1 LVLAV
6 LALAL
11 ASPVHAQKDAPKAD
25 APKADAKADAPK
37 VDELIA
43 KNLKAKGG
51 MDKIKAMKSLR
62 ATGHMSLGPE
72 MEAPFVMVLKR
83 PNEMR
88 MEFTLQGMT
97 GVQAYDGKNAWA
109 VMPFMGKKD
118 PEPMSADDAK
128 MVEEQSDF
136 DGPLVDYKAK
146 GNTIELAGRET
157 VEGVNAY
164 KLKVTRKSGEIRY
177 IYLDPDAY
185 LEIASDAT
193 RNVRG
198 TEMEIYS
205 TIGDYKDVNGVML
218 AHSIESGQKGSTMK
232 QKMTVDKYEVNVDVA
247 ETSFTMPAKA
257 DSSAAAAASAAGATS
272 ASTPPAPQGKGDV
285 KPATEKKK

>member
-1 LVLAV
+1 MKARRLVLAA

-11 ASPVHAQKDAPKAD
+11 ASPVHAQTA
-25 APKADAKADAPK
+25 
-37 VDELIA
+37 DELIA
-43 KNLKAKGG
+43 KNIKAKGG

-62 ATGHMSLGPE
+62 ATGRMSLSPE

-83 PNEMR
+83 PNQMR

-97 GVQAYDGKNAWA
+97 GVQAYDGKTAWA

-118 PEPMSADDAK
+118 PEAMAPDDAK

-136 DGPLVDYKAK
+136 DGPLIDYKAK
-146 GNTIELAGRET
+146 GNTVELVGREQ

-164 KLKVTRKSGEIRY
+164 KLKVTRKDGEIRY
-177 IYLDPDAY
+177 LFLDPDAY

-198 TEMEIYS
+198 TQMEIYS

-218 AHSIESGQKGSTMK
+218 AHSIESGPKGSTTK
-232 QKMTVDKYEVNVDVA
+232 QKMTVDKYEVNVDVP
-247 ETSFTMPAKA
+247 ETNFAMPAGSAKA
-257 DSSAAAAASAAGATS
+257 DSSASASGKTAAAPQQKPDGSGDGKAASATG
-272 ASTPPAPQGKGDV
+272 
-285 KPATEKKK
+285 KKK

>member
-1 LVLAV
+1 MKVRTLVLAA

-11 ASPVHAQKDAPKAD
+11 ASPVHAQTA
-25 APKADAKADAPK
+25 
-37 VDELIA
+37 DELIA
-43 KNLKAKGG
+43 KNIKAKGG

-62 ATGHMSLGPE
+62 ATGRMALSPE

-83 PNEMR
+83 PNQMR

-97 GVQAYDGKNAWA
+97 GVQAYDGKTAWA

-118 PEPMSADDAK
+118 PEAMAPEDAK

-146 GNTIELAGRET
+146 GNVVELAGREQ

-164 KLKVTRKSGEIRY
+164 KLKITRKDGEIRY
-177 IYLDPDAY
+177 LYLDPEAY

-193 RNVRG
+193 RNVHG

-218 AHSIESGQKGSTMK
+218 AHSIESGPKGSTMK
-232 QKMTVDKYEVNVDVA
+232 QKMTVDKYEVNVDA
-247 ETSFTMPAKA
+247 PATSFVMPATA
-257 DSSAAAAASAAGATS
+257 HTDSTATAAPAAKPGPTAASA
-272 ASTPPAPQGKGDV
+272 PQAKPDGSGDGKGA
-285 KPATEKKK
+285 PATEKKK